1 MRGKGRRRG
10 EAGEV
15 KEVGGRE
22 RGAETRGRPGEG
34 EGRAA
39 GTETRGSRGR
49 QRDGRQRRRKS

>member
-15 KEVGGRE
+15 KEVGEGE